1 MAILREFNP
10 IGHERAVEDKR
21 RHNQIVEK
29 AIKENL
35 ADILSE
41 ESIIGQTKNRKVKI
55 PIKGLKE
62 YQFIFDKNVP
72 GVGSGDGS
80 EKKGDKIGSDNGN
93 ESGKGNKGAGNDEGE
108 DIYET
113 EVTIE
118 EIISYVFQDLNLPNL
133 NKKKMSEVISENS
146 TKRAGYKKH
155 GIKPRFAKKRT
166 VVEKLKRKQ
175 SAIRAL
181 KEKEIEETLENE
193 SFNNDDST
201 KQKVGFRKLNGISR
215 FPFKEDDLRYFK
227 IKKTTKKEF
236 NAVVFCIMDTSGSMD
251 QTKKYLARSFFFLLY
266 QFVKM
271 KYLNVEV
278 VFISHSTEA
287 KVVNENEFFHKVE
300 SGGTYISSGYL
311 KTLEVIEEKYNPS
324 FWNIYTF
331 DVTDGDNWSED
342 NDKAVKYGAK
352 LCEVSNLFGYAE
364 IMAVSYYNT
373 IKKRFDEEIKYN
385 NFVSVN
391 IKGKQDL
398 WGALKEM
405 LTNDIT
411 CT

>member
-1 MAILREFNP
+1 MAILRGFNP

-41 ESIIGQTKNRKVKI
+41 ESIIGQTKSKKVKI

-80 EKKGDKIGSDNGN
+80 EKKGDKIGSDGDDAK
-93 ESGKGNKGAGNDEGE
+93 GKGSKGAGNDEGE

-118 EIISYVFQDLNLPNL
+118 DIISYVFEDLNLPNL
-133 NKKKMSEVISENS
+133 NKKKMSEVLSENS
-146 TKRAGYKKH
+146 TKRSGYKKH
-155 GIKPRFAKKRT
+155 GIKPRFAKKRS
-166 VVEKLKRKQ
+166 VIEKLKRKQ
-175 SAIRAL
+175 GAL
-181 KEKEIEETLENE
+181 KALREKQEEAQDNDLLNTNDIE
-193 SFNNDDST
+193 
-201 KQKVGFRKLNGISR
+201 QKAGFRKENGISR
-215 FPFKEDDLRYFK
+215 FPFKEDDLRFFR
-227 IKKTTKKEF
+227 IKQTTKKEF
-236 NAVVFCIMDTSGSMD
+236 NAVVICIMDTSGSMD

-287 KVVNENEFFHKVE
+287 KIVNEDEFFHKVE
-300 SGGTYISSGYL
+300 SGGTYISSGYI
-311 KTLEVIEEKYNPS
+311 KALEIIQEKYNPS

-342 NDKAVKYGAK
+342 NDKAVKYGRE

-373 IKKRFDEEIKYN
+373 IKKRFDDEIKN
-385 NFVSVN
+385 DNFVSVN
-391 IKGKQDL
+391 IKGKEDL
-398 WGALKEM
+398 WKALKDM
-405 LTNDIT
+405 LTADVK
-411 CT
+411 CV